1 MSKYVLV
8 TGGAGYIG
16 SHTVVALVENGYTPI
31 ILDDFRNANRI
42 VLDGLTKILGFLPEI
57 IEVDVCDDNALR
69 AIFQKYSFE
78 GIIHFAAYKAVG
90 ESVQN
95 PLKYYQNNLSG
106 LINILNKMLEFGVKN
121 LVFSSSCTVYGEP
134 KEIKE
139 VSEDSPK
146 NLPSS
151 PYGYTK
157 WIGEQIVEDTF
168 LAHPEL
174 CLINLRYFNP
184 VGAHKSSF
192 IGEFPLGKP
201 SNLLPFVTQTAV
213 GKQDFLTVFGNDYPT
228 RDGTCIRD
236 YIHVMDLAEAHVKAL
251 AFLEDHKKGCLEAVN
266 IGTGKGTSVLEII
279 SCFEEVSKCKLNWSF
294 GPKREGDVVEIFANC
309 DKASNLLGWKSK
321 LSINDAVIDAWKWE
335 LFLSEK

>member
-42 VLDGLTKILGFLPEI
+42 VLDGLTKILSFLPEI
-57 IEVDVCDDNALR
+57 IEVDVCDDKALR

-134 KEIKE
+134 KELKE

-157 WIGEQIVEDTF
+157 WIGEQIMEDTF

-213 GKQDFLTVFGNDYPT
+213 GKQDILTVFGNDYPT

>member
-16 SHTVVALVENGYTPI
+16 SHTVISLVENGYTPI
-31 ILDDFRNANRI
+31 ILDDFRNANR
-42 VLDGLTKILGFLPEI
+42 VVMDGLTKILGFLPEI

-157 WIGEQIVEDTF
+157 LIGEQIIEDTF

-192 IGEFPLGKP
+192 IGEFPLGRP
-201 SNLLPFVTQTAV
+201 NNLLPFITQTAA

-251 AFLEDHKKGCLEAVN
+251 GFLGDHKKGCLEAVN

-279 SCFEEVSKCKLNWSF
+279 SCFEEVSRCKLNWSF

-309 DKASNLLGWKSK
+309 DKASNLLGWKAKRST
-321 LSINDAVIDAWKWE
+321 NDAVIDAWNWE
-335 LFLSEK
+335 LFLSKK

>member
-42 VLDGLTKILGFLPEI
+42 VLDGLTKILSFLPEI
-57 IEVDVCDDNALR
+57 IEVDVCDDKALR
-69 AIFQKYSFE
+69 IIFQKYSFE

-106 LINILNKMLEFGVKN
+106 LINILNKMLEFGIKN

-134 KEIKE
+134 KELKE

-157 WIGEQIVEDTF
+157 WIGEQIMEDTF

-294 GPKREGDVVEIFANC
+294 GPKREGDVVEIFANG

>member
-69 AIFQKYSFE
+69 AIFQKYSFD

-139 VSEDSPK
+139 VSEDSQK

-157 WIGEQIVEDTF
+157 WIGEQIMEDTF

-251 AFLEDHKKGCLEAVN
+251 VFLEDHKKGCLEAVN

-309 DKASNLLGWKSK
+309 DKASNLLGWQSK

>member
-42 VLDGLTKILGFLPEI
+42 VLEGLTKILGFLPEI
-57 IEVDVCDDNALR
+57 IEVDVCDDKALR

-139 VSEDSPK
+139 VSEDSQK

-157 WIGEQIVEDTF
+157 WIGEQIMEDAF

-236 YIHVMDLAEAHVKAL
+236 YIHVMDLAEGHVA
-251 AFLEDHKKGCLEAVN
+251 AVN
-266 IGTGKGTSVLEII
+266 YIQNKHGFSLFNLGTGKGTSVLELIDA
-279 SCFEEVSKCKLNWSF
+279 FENATKQNIRFTVTQPRSGDIASSF
-294 GPKREGDVVEIFANC
+294 ANPAKAMQQLKWMPKRGIAEMCF
-309 DKASNLLGWKSK
+309 SSWKFQHLNMK
-321 LSINDAVIDAWKWE
+321 
-335 LFLSEK
+335 

>member
-42 VLDGLTKILGFLPEI
+42 VLDGLTKILSFLPEI

-139 VSEDSPK
+139 VMEDSPK
-146 NLPSS
+146 SLPSS

-157 WIGEQIVEDTF
+157 WIGEQIIEDTF

-192 IGEFPLGKP
+192 IGEFPLGRP
-201 SNLLPFVTQTAV
+201 NNLLPFITQTAT

-236 YIHVMDLAEAHVKAL
+236 YIHVMELAEAHVKAL
-251 AFLEDHKKGCLEAVN
+251 GFLGDHKKGCLEAVN

-279 SCFEEVSKCKLNWSF
+279 SCFEEVSKCKLNWSY
-294 GPKREGDVVEIFANC
+294 GPRREGDVVEIFANC

-321 LSINDAVIDAWKWE
+321 RSINDAVVDAWNWE
-335 LFLSEK
+335 LFLSKN

>member
-1 MSKYVLV
+1 MSKFVLV

-42 VLDGLTKILGFLPEI
+42 VLEGLTKILGFLPEI
-57 IEVDVCDDNALR
+57 IEVDVCDDKALR

-106 LINILNKMLEFGVKN
+106 LINILDKMLEFGIKN

-134 KEIKE
+134 KELKE

-157 WIGEQIVEDTF
+157 WIGEQIMEDTF

-213 GKQDFLTVFGNDYPT
+213 GKQDILTVFGNDYPT

-236 YIHVMDLAEAHVKAL
+236 YIHVMDLSEAHVKAL

>member
-1 MSKYVLV
+1 M
-8 TGGAGYIG
+8 
-16 SHTVVALVENGYTPI
+16 
-31 ILDDFRNANRI
+31 
-42 VLDGLTKILGFLPEI
+42 LDGLTKILGFLPEI

-157 WIGEQIVEDTF
+157 WIGEQIMEDTF

-251 AFLEDHKKGCLEAVN
+251 AFLEGHKKGCLEAVN

>member
-134 KEIKE
+134 KELKE

-157 WIGEQIVEDTF
+157 WIGEQIMEDTF

>member
-57 IEVDVCDDNALR
+57 IEVDVCDDKALR

-134 KEIKE
+134 KELKE

-157 WIGEQIVEDTF
+157 WIGEQIMEDTF

-201 SNLLPFVTQTAV
+201 SNLLPFVTQTAI

-251 AFLEDHKKGCLEAVN
+251 VFLEDHKKGCLEAVN

-279 SCFEEVSKCKLNWSF
+279 SCFEKVSKCKLNWSF

-309 DKASNLLGWKSK
+309 NKASNLLGWKSK

-335 LFLSEK
+335 LYLSEK

>member
-42 VLDGLTKILGFLPEI
+42 VVDGLTKILGFLPEI
-57 IEVDVCDDNALR
+57 IEVDVCDDNSLR

-134 KEIKE
+134 KKIKE

-157 WIGEQIVEDTF
+157 WIGEQIMEDTF

-251 AFLEDHKKGCLEAVN
+251 AFLEDNKKGCLEAVN

-279 SCFEEVSKCKLNWSF
+279 SCFEEVSKCKLNWSY
-294 GPKREGDVVEIFANC
+294 GPRREGDVVEIFANC

>member
-57 IEVDVCDDNALR
+57 IEVDVCDDNSLR

-134 KEIKE
+134 KELKE

-157 WIGEQIVEDTF
+157 WIGEQIMEDTF

-251 AFLEDHKKGCLEAVN
+251 AFLEGHKKGCLEAVN

-279 SCFEEVSKCKLNWSF
+279 SCFEEVSMCKLNWSF

-309 DKASNLLGWKSK
+309 NKASNLLGWQAK
-321 LSINDAVIDAWKWE
+321 LSINDAVTDAWNWE
-335 LFLSEK
+335 IFLSKN